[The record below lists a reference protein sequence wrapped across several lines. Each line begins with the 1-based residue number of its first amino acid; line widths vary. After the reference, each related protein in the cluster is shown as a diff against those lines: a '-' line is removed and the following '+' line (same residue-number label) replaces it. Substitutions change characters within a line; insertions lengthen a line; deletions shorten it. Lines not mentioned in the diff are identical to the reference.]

1 MRLPGV
7 SIALSA
13 LRLVEA
19 ELDRVYPAEGILVP
33 LLGLLP
39 RDPARTPCTP
49 LELAGI
55 AEIVVARAVRLP
67 PERQQNAP
75 CRVQA
80 LPEVDAIINR
90 EVLALTR
97 AHPRLRACG
106 YLHSH
111 PFARGRTAPSRGL
124 ACDVEGHMLPLL
136 ERNRRTGL
144 EASFSLI
151 ACRDLWG
158 RGWLVQAFALL
169 PGGELVD
176 LGPARALADEAPAL
190 AELLAPELRAREPQ
204 RSLLRR
210 WRRELRRAG
219 LRHRIDELFEGWL
232 RVVVPVGRGR
242 VVILVPLELP
252 ARPLRVFAVPEGG
265 DARELAAQRSLA
277 PDAWLR
283 AVARGQ
289 EVIDAA

>member
-1 MRLPGV
+1 MRLPAV
-7 SIALSA
+7 SVAISA
-13 LRLVEA
+13 LQLIEA

-39 RDPARTPCTP
+39 RDPGRTPCAP
-49 LELAGI
+49 LELEGI

-67 PERQQNAP
+67 PERQANAL

-80 LPEVDAIINR
+80 LPEVDAIVNR

-111 PFARGRTAPSRGL
+111 PFARGRTAPSRGP

-136 ERNRRTGL
+136 ERNRRAGL

-151 ACRDLWG
+151 ACRDLWD
-158 RGWLVQAFALL
+158 RGWLIQAFALL
-169 PGGELVD
+169 PAGELVD
-176 LGPARALADEAPAL
+176 LGPARAIADEAPAL
-190 AELLAPELRAREPQ
+190 AELLTPELRAREPE

-210 WRRELRRAG
+210 WRRELGRAG

-232 RVVVPVGRGR
+232 RVVVPVARGQ
-242 VVILVPLELP
+242 VVILVPLALP
-252 ARPLRVFAVPEGG
+252 SRPLRVFAVPEGRG
-265 DARELAAQRSLA
+265 ARAIAAPRSLA

-283 AVARGQ
+283 AVARGR